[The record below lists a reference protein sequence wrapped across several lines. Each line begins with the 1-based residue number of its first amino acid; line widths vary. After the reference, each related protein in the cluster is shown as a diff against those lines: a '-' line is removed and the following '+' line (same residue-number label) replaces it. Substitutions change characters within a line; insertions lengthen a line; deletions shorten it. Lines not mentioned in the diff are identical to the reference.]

1 MMVSL
6 YFDVDPFLSSRKRIQ
21 LLSRNQKWG
30 TMEFEEVHDTF
41 QSFVPDLRICM
52 DGLLTSTPVTR
63 DTIIENMGNLSK
75 LLRARHMN

>member
-1 MMVSL
+1 MG
-6 YFDVDPFLSSRKRIQ
+6 SRKWIE
-21 LLSRNQKWG
+21 LIPTNEMGG

-41 QSFVPDLRICM
+41 QNFVPDLRICM
-52 DGLLTSTPVTR
+52 DGMLTSTPATR

>member
-1 MMVSL
+1 MLNCTGAIFHS
-6 YFDVDPFLSSRKRIQ
+6 FLDS
-21 LLSRNQKWG
+21 QKWIEIIPTNGTWG

-63 DTIIENMGNLSK
+63 DTIIWNLGSLGV

>member
-1 MMVSL
+1 
-6 YFDVDPFLSSRKRIQ
+6 
-21 LLSRNQKWG
+21 
-30 TMEFEEVHDTF
+30 MEFEEVHDTF

-63 DTIIENMGNLSK
+63 DTIIENMGNLQK